1 MDNILSLLD
10 ELPAALIS
18 AEIEAGTSGVT
29 AGADLLGND
38 LTDVSIG
45 LGAIDSV
52 LGLVDSGLGSGLGL
66 IDSGSN
72 LLDSLL

>member
-18 AEIEAGTSGVT
+18 AEIDAGTSGVS
-29 AGADLLGND
+29 AGVDLLGSD
-38 LTDVSIG
+38 LADASIG
-45 LGAIDSV
+45 LDAVDSV
-52 LGLVDSGLGSGLGL
+52 LGLGTGLGL
-66 IDSGSN
+66 DDAGLG